1 MLRIRLGPILLHK
14 IAQSEFGRI
23 ERAVEVHVD
32 HTKVRL
38 TKVIV
43 SAFDL
48 EYVVLRTYPGV
59 RDDVVDLPARRERGG
74 LLEELNLVLPFRDV
88 ALNEFDPFNR
98 VSVSSR
104 YGESGRVKS
113 PLPLKFGFELFP
125 HLDISISDDDGDAG
139 SPC

>member
-1 MLRIRLGPILLHK
+1 M
-14 IAQSEFGRI
+14 
-23 ERAVEVHVD
+23 D

-38 TKVIV
+38 TEIVV

-74 LLEELNLVLPFRDV
+74 LFEELNLVLPFRDV
-88 ALNEFDPFNR
+88 ALNEFDPSTG
-98 VSVSSR
+98 VSDSLR
-104 YGESGRVKS
+104 YRESGGVKS

-139 SPC
+139 LPVSEKVFGF